1 MDSNI
6 YIEKYIKKDLS
17 LDFNKLGKN
26 IDEIVLQKLKDDFEN
41 KCNENGFI
49 KKDSIE
55 LVQRMNGIVNQYID
69 LSIINFSVIFKCLI
83 CNPSPGLI
91 IKCNVIESIK
101 PGLICELFP
110 LSIIVPNQLHSNKK
124 IFNSINI
131 GDLIEVK
138 IMNSKFK
145 KNEQEIQIV
154 GILNE
159 K

>member
-91 IKCNVIESIK
+91 IKCKVVESIK

-131 GDLIEVK
+131 GETIEVK

>member
-55 LVQRMNGIVNQYID
+55 LIQRMNGIVNQYID

-91 IKCNVIESIK
+91 IKCKVIESIK

-131 GDLIEVK
+131 GDSIEVK

>member
-26 IDEIVLQKLKDDFEN
+26 IDEIVLQKLKNDFEN

-91 IKCNVIESIK
+91 IKCKVIESIK

-131 GDLIEVK
+131 GETIDVK
-138 IMNSKFK
+138 VINSKFK

>member
-83 CNPSPGLI
+83 CNPLPGLI
-91 IKCNVIESIK
+91 IKCKVIESIK

-131 GDLIEVK
+131 GETIEVK
-138 IMNSKFK
+138 VMNSKFK

>member
-91 IKCNVIESIK
+91 IKCKVIENIK

-131 GDLIEVK
+131 GDSIEVK

>member
-91 IKCNVIESIK
+91 IKCKVIESIK

-131 GDLIEVK
+131 GETIEVK
-138 IMNSKFK
+138 VMNSKFK

>member
-91 IKCNVIESIK
+91 IKCNVVESIK

-131 GDLIEVK
+131 GDSIEVK